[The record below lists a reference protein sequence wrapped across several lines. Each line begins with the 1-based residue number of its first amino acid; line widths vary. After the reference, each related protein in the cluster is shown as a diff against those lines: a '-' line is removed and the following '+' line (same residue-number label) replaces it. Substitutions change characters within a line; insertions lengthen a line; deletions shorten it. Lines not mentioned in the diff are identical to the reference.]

1 MAMIHWTGEV
11 LDQIGTHWNER
22 LRPRLDGLVDEE
34 YFWEPVP
41 GCWSVH
47 RRGESTAPIL
57 WGSGEFTWDFG
68 PDTEPT
74 PVTTIAWRLG
84 HLVETFASTN
94 GVYFGGPHVDV
105 ETFDYPGTAASA
117 LARLDAVY
125 ADFLAGVRLLGD
137 AGLAEPQGHRSPPAF
152 AHAPVARV
160 VLYVSVEAFHHGAE
174 ICLLRD
180 LYRGLSGTGGA
191 RGPLSGGSGP

>member
-1 MAMIHWTGEV
+1 MAAIDWTAEV
-11 LDQIGTHWNER
+11 LDQIETHWQER
-22 LRPRLDGLVDEE
+22 LRPRLEGLTDEE

-47 RRGESTAPIL
+47 RRGASTAPIS
-57 WGSGEFTWDFG
+57 WGSGEFTWDYE

-84 HLVETFASTN
+84 HLIESFASTN
-94 GVYFGGPHVDV
+94 GVYFGGPRVAA
-105 ETFDYPGTAASA
+105 ETFGFPGAAASA
-117 LARLDAVY
+117 LARLDEVY
-125 ADFLAGVRLLGD
+125 ADFAAGVRSLGD

-160 VLYVSVEAFHHGAE
+160 VLYMSVEAFHHGAE
-174 ICLLRD
+174 VCLLRD
-180 LYRGLSGTGGA
+180 LYLRSCAPRGGSSSSA
-191 RGPLSGGSGP
+191 RGA

>member
-1 MAMIHWTGEV
+1 MVTIDWTAEV
-11 LDQIGTHWNER
+11 LDQIETHWQER
-22 LRPRLDGLVDEE
+22 LRPRLEGLTDGE

-47 RRGESTAPIL
+47 RRGESTAPIS
-57 WGSGEFTWDFG
+57 WGSGEFTWDYG
-68 PDTEPT
+68 PETEPT

-84 HLVETFASTN
+84 HLIESFASTN
-94 GVYFGGPHVDV
+94 GVYFGGPRVDA

-117 LARLDAVY
+117 LARLDEVY
-125 ADFLAGVRLLGD
+125 ADFAAGVRSLGD

-160 VLYVSVEAFHHGAE
+160 VLYMSVEAFHHGAE
-174 ICLLRD
+174 VCLLRD
-180 LYRGLSGTGGA
+180 LYLKSPGRGAGPSKSA
-191 RGPLSGGSGP
+191 RGG